1 MIMNCSERKPLT
13 CLQGQK
19 LGRQE
24 SDLKLEKKQ
33 NLLTLRKIC
42 TKVVP
47 FNATEYQ
54 KLLV

>member
-1 MIMNCSERKPLT
+1 MIMNFSERKPLT

-47 FNATEYQ
+47 FNVTEYQ